1 MIGLINKES
10 IMNAVANIL
19 VGLVAVEHIYILIV
33 EMFLWTKPYGLRA
46 FGNTPEHAQLMAVMA
61 KNQGLYNGFLAAG
74 LFFGLWMADAAA
86 AWQVKVFFVSCVIV
100 AGVFGGATT
109 GKRSILIG
117 QAGPA
122 LLALVALIATG
133 R

>member
-1 MIGLINKES
+1 ML
-10 IMNAVANIL
+10 ANIL
-19 VGLVAVEHIYILIV
+19 VGLIAVEHVYILIV

-46 FGNTPEHAQLMAVMA
+46 FGNTPENAQLMAVMA

-74 LFFGLWMADAAA
+74 LAFSLLLRDPAS
-86 AWQVKVFFVSCVIV
+86 AWQMKVFFVACVLV
-100 AGVFGGATT
+100 AGLYGAATT

-122 LLALVALIATG
+122 ALALGALLFL
-133 R
+133 